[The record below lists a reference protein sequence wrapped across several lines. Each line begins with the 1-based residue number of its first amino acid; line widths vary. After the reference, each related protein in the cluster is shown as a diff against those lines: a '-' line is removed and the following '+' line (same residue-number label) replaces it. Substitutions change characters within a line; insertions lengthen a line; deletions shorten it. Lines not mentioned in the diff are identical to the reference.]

1 MDIPK
6 LLTRVKDDVAILW
19 PSFRVYSVSDEI
31 DN

>member
-6 LLTRVKDDVAILW
+6 LLTQVEEDVAILRL
-19 PSFRVYSVSDEI
+19 SFRVYSVSDEV